1 MMPSCSITQPYPYEL
16 TKVFCSGYAVVRCS
30 DSPHAMAAVRS
41 GQGCL
46 TLCGEKRDL
55 WLPNFLMPNDAVAF
69 LGEGLDQKVSCEPL
83 LNTGKEPFPRAK
95 RENDVTDMRS
105 NAKRKRAR

>member
-1 MMPSCSITQPYPYEL
+1 M
-16 TKVFCSGYAVVRCS
+16 RCS

-55 WLPNFLMPNDAVAF
+55 WLPNFLMPNDAVAI
-69 LGEGLDQKVSCEPL
+69 LGGCLDQKLSDEPL
-83 LNTGKEPFPRAK
+83 LKTGIEPFPGEK
-95 RENDVTDMRS
+95 RENEVTDMHS
-105 NAKRKRAR
+105 SAKRKRARLKR